1 MRNVRYGMF
10 NGDVYINDL
19 RGHKRGVVHLKGM
32 ELQELACLNHTY
44 AMLHNDTEIYVKAL

>member
-1 MRNVRYGMF
+1 MRNVRYGVF
-10 NGDVYINDL
+10 NGHVYINDL

-32 ELQELACLNHTY
+32 KLQELACLNHTY